1 MMQRRRDGGD
11 WTCSGVGGDG
21 GGWSCSSFVLALDN
35 GDVNIVFLTTRQAS
49 PTDEPAIA
57 TLS

>member
-1 MMQRRRDGGD
+1 MQRRGGGG
-11 WTCSGVGGDG
+11 TCSGGGG
-21 GGWSCSSFVLALDN
+21 VGGWSCSSFVLALDN